1 MSAVTVAAPAHHA
14 HKLHPLPIR
23 IMHWTNAVA
32 MIIMI
37 GSGWKI
43 YNDEV
48 MFGWLHFPDALT
60 IGHWAQHGL
69 QWHFF
74 GMWIA
79 GDQRDRLSHLWP
91 GHRAFPPDAA
101 ADPLAAS

>member
-1 MSAVTVAAPAHHA
+1 MSVVTVVTPARHA
-14 HKLHPLPIR
+14 HKLHPLPLR
-23 IMHWTNAVA
+23 IMHWTNAAA
-32 MIIMI
+32 MIVMI

-48 MFGWLHFPDALT
+48 LFGWLHFPDALT

-74 GMWIA
+74 GMWVLAINGLA
-79 GDQRDRLSHLWP
+79 YFIWVFVESSGRFSGL
-91 GHRAFPPDAA
+91 DA
-101 ADPLAAS
+101 